1 MKRLL
6 TFKDVAQYYQVTP
19 RAVRIWAKKGVIPS
33 VRVTRKTTRFD
44 PDAIEKHLASLKQ
57 EQGSQS

>member
-6 TFKDVAQYYQVTP
+6 TFQDVAQQYQVTP

-33 VRVTRKTTRFD
+33 VRITPKTIRFD